1 MRKVI
6 FGFLCFIFAIESIN
20 IIFMSNKL
28 GISSTIF
35 MLIMSLGMSYYFYR
49 LATKNNNKN
58 NNSIYIQKNTTL
70 KRIIY
75 FGLSFIFGIITL
87 ASILQ
92 FNDVSVADALVRLAV
107 FAGLTCF
114 CIYSAIETG
123 KKIQE
128 QQEPTVYKTETEDLP
143 PITNEQLEIER
154 AKIKANK
161 LKRRFTFSDFALMFF
176 MLSIPIFGWAYIA
189 YRVIRYLM
197 KERYFLSKE
206 FIQHKMQIDAFVKE
220 FNEIARYV
228 ERFQT
233 ISLQSNSSDKYK
245 YAHLATG
252 SNTSAYNIQRDRNV
266 VNQSRYVHNASLQ
279 VVRNAELEPFKYLC
293 KYFDFKPNE
302 ENLQYIQDLGEQVS
316 RFLNAK
322 RNLDSRYN
330 RIIRSIN
337 PPHFIMKHYQLEFLH
352 LIEVSLPDI
361 SFEFPTY
368 TFQYVSAGGN
378 SSQTTSIT
386 LNEETIEM
394 LIKYMDEQVKYK
406 NSAKAQRSLMTK
418 KLREYIKRRDN
429 YTCQSC
435 SASTAQQ
442 DLLLL
447 EVDHIIP
454 VAKGGLST
462 EDNLQTL
469 CWKCNRTKSDKIL
482 SV

>member
-1 MRKVI
+1 MK
-6 FGFLCFIFAIESIN
+6 
-20 IIFMSNKL
+20 K
-28 GISSTIF
+28 
-35 MLIMSLGMSYYFYR
+35 
-49 LATKNNNKN
+49 K
-58 NNSIYIQKNTTL
+58 
-70 KRIIY
+70 IY
-75 FGLSFIFGIITL
+75 FGLSIFFGFGTI
-87 ASILQ
+87 AGILQ
-92 FNDVSVADALVRLAV
+92 SKKFIDQLGTNQFFSNIVFGLLFAALFYYL
-107 FAGLTCF
+107 
-114 CIYSAIETG
+114 Y
-123 KKIQE
+123 KK
-128 QQEPTVYKTETEDLP
+128 KDK
-143 PITNEQLEIER
+143 TNENIQTEEITVITKHDLHENKINDSNINQLDLIEIER
-154 AKIKANK
+154 NKIKEYKFKNK
-161 LKRRFTFSDFALMFF
+161 NSEIGKFIFAFILF
-176 MLSIPIFGWAYIA
+176 PFGWIYLL
-189 YRVIRYLM
+189 YRLVRHYR
-197 KERYFLSKE
+197 KQHYFLSDE
-206 FIQHKMQIDAFVKE
+206 FITHKMQIDAFVKE
-220 FNEIARYV
+220 YNEIAKYV
-228 ERFQT
+228 EQFQT

-252 SNTSAYNIQRDRNV
+252 SNTSAYNIQRNRNV

-322 RNLDSRYN
+322 RNLDGRYN
-330 RIIRSIN
+330 RIIGSIR
-337 PPHFIMKHYQLEFLH
+337 PPYFILAHYKDEFLH
-352 LIEVSLPDI
+352 LIEVHLPHI
-361 SFEFPTY
+361 SFKFPTY

-394 LIKYMDEQVKYK
+394 LIEYMDEQVKYK

-429 YTCQSC
+429 YTCQC
-435 SASTAQQ
+435 CGASTAQQ

>member
-1 MRKVI
+1 MKKKV
-6 FGFLCFIFAIESIN
+6 
-20 IIFMSNKL
+20 
-28 GISSTIF
+28 
-35 MLIMSLGMSYYFYR
+35 
-49 LATKNNNKN
+49 
-58 NNSIYIQKNTTL
+58 
-70 KRIIY
+70 Y
-75 FGLSFIFGIITL
+75 FGLSIFFGFGTI

-92 FNDVSVADALVRLAV
+92 SKSFINQLGLNQYISNIVFGVIFTALFYYLYNK
-107 FAGLTCF
+107 T
-114 CIYSAIETG
+114 
-123 KKIQE
+123 KKESINNNIQE
-128 QQEPTVYKTETEDLP
+128 ENFKAQIEVNIPEYKIDSSNGIPHHL
-143 PITNEQLEIER
+143 IEIER
-154 AKIKANK
+154 EKIKANK
-161 LKRRFTFSDFALMFF
+161 FKKIHSDKDKFILVVCMF
-176 MLSIPIFGWAYIA
+176 IPIFGWGYLA
-189 YRVIRYLM
+189 YRVHRHFI
-197 KERYFLSKE
+197 KERYFLSEE
-206 FIQHKMQIDAFVKE
+206 FIQHKMKIDSFVKE
-220 FNEIARYV
+220 YNEIAKYV
-228 ERFQT
+228 EQFET

-252 SNTSAYNIQRDRNV
+252 SNTSAYNIQRNRNV

-302 ENLQYIQDLGEQVS
+302 EHLQHIQELGEQVS

-330 RIIRSIN
+330 RIIGNIR
-337 PPHFIMKHYQLEFLH
+337 PPYFIIKHYNDELLH
-352 LIEVSLPDI
+352 LIEVKLPRI
-361 SFEFPTY
+361 SFQFPTY

-394 LIKYMDEQVKYK
+394 LIEYIDEQVKYK

-418 KLREYIKRRDN
+418 KLREYIKKRDN
-429 YTCQSC
+429 YTCQCC

>member
-1 MRKVI
+1 MKKIMMR
-6 FGFLCFIFAIESIN
+6 
-20 IIFMSNKL
+20 
-28 GISSTIF
+28 
-35 MLIMSLGMSYYFYR
+35 IM
-49 LATKNNNKN
+49 
-58 NNSIYIQKNTTL
+58 
-70 KRIIY
+70 Y

-87 ASILQ
+87 ASVIQ
-92 FNDVSVADALVRLAV
+92 FNDLALVEAFFRLAM
-107 FAGLTCF
+107 FAGLTCI
-114 CIYSAIETG
+114 CIYSGIESG
-123 KKIQE
+123 KKPQE
-128 QQEPTVYKTETEDLP
+128 HNVYKVEKQDLP
-143 PITNEQLEIER
+143 PITDEQLEIER
-154 AKIKANK
+154 KKIKANK

-220 FNEIARYV
+220 FNDIARYV

-316 RFLNAK
+316 RFLNAE

-394 LIKYMDEQVKYK
+394 LIEYMDEQVKYK

-418 KLREYIKRRDN
+418 KLREYIKRRDE

-435 SASTAQQ
+435 GASTAQQ

>member
-6 FGFLCFIFAIESIN
+6 FGFLCFFSAIESIN
-20 IIFMSNKL
+20 VLFMSNQL
-28 GISSTIF
+28 GIFGTILMF
-35 MLIMSLGMSYYFYR
+35 SMSLGITYFFYR
-49 LATKNNNKN
+49 LATKNNQK
-58 NNSIYIQKNTTL
+58 SINIQRNTTL
-70 KRIIY
+70 KRTIY
-75 FGLSFIFGIITL
+75 FILSIIFGIVTL
-87 ASILQ
+87 ASIIQ
-92 FNDVSVADALVRLAV
+92 FNDVSVADALVRLAI

-123 KKIQE
+123 NKIQE
-128 QQEPTVYKTETEDLP
+128 QQEPTVYKIEIQDLP
-143 PITNEQLEIER
+143 PITDEQLEIER
-154 AKIKANK
+154 EKIKVNK
-161 LKRRFTFSDFALMFF
+161 LKRRFTFSDFAFMFLM
-176 MLSIPIFGWAYIA
+176 LCIPIFGWAIIV
-189 YRVIRYLM
+189 YRVGRYLM
-197 KERYFLSKE
+197 KERYFMSKE

-220 FNEIARYV
+220 YNDIARYV
-228 ERFQT
+228 EKFQS

-252 SNTSAYNIQRDRNV
+252 SNTSAYNIKRDRNT
-266 VNQSRYVHNASLQ
+266 VNQSRYIHNASLQ

-330 RIIRSIN
+330 RIIGSIR

-352 LIEVSLPDI
+352 LIEVHLPRI
-361 SFEFPTY
+361 SFKFPTY

-394 LIKYMDEQVKYK
+394 LIEYMDEQVKYK
-406 NSAKAQRSLMTK
+406 NGAKAQRSLMTK
-418 KLREYIKRRDN
+418 KLREYIKCRDE

-435 SASTAQQ
+435 GASTAQQ

>member
-28 GISSTIF
+28 GISGTIF
-35 MLIMSLGMSYYFYR
+35 MLIMTLGMSYYFYR

-92 FNDVSVADALVRLAV
+92 FNDVSVADALVRLAI

-128 QQEPTVYKTETEDLP
+128 QQEPTVYKTENEDLP
-143 PITNEQLEIER
+143 PITDEQLEIER

-161 LKRRFTFSDFALMFF
+161 LKKIHSDKDIFGLVICLF
-176 MLSIPIFGWAYIA
+176 IPIFGWGYVAF
-189 YRVIRYLM
+189 RVHRYLM
-197 KERYFLSKE
+197 KERYFMSKE
-206 FIQHKMQIDAFVKE
+206 FIQHKMQIDSFVKE
-220 FNEIARYV
+220 YNDIAKYV
-228 ERFQT
+228 EHFET

-252 SNTSAYNIQRDRNV
+252 SNTSAYNIQRNRNV

-302 ENLQYIQDLGEQVS
+302 ENLQHIQDLGEQVS

-322 RNLDSRYN
+322 RNLDGRYN
-330 RIIRSIN
+330 RIIGSIR
-337 PPHFIMKHYQLEFLH
+337 PPYFILAHYKDELLH
-352 LIEVSLPDI
+352 LIDVKLPRI
-361 SFEFPTY
+361 SFRFPTY

-386 LNEETIEM
+386 LNEETIEI
-394 LIKYMDEQVKYK
+394 LIEYMDEQVKYK

-418 KLREYIKRRDN
+418 KLREYIKARDN
-429 YTCQSC
+429 YTCQCC

>member
-6 FGFLCFIFAIESIN
+6 FGFLCFFSAIESIN
-20 IIFMSNKL
+20 VLFMSNQL
-28 GISSTIF
+28 GIFGTILMF
-35 MLIMSLGMSYYFYR
+35 SMSLGITYFFYR
-49 LATKNNNKN
+49 LATKNNQK
-58 NNSIYIQKNTTL
+58 SINIQRNTTL
-70 KRIIY
+70 KRTIY
-75 FGLSFIFGIITL
+75 FILSIIFGIVTL
-87 ASILQ
+87 ASIIQ
-92 FNDVSVADALVRLAV
+92 FNDVSVADALVRLAI

-123 KKIQE
+123 NKIQE
-128 QQEPTVYKTETEDLP
+128 QQEPIVYKTEIQDLP
-143 PITNEQLEIER
+143 PITDEQLEIER
-154 AKIKANK
+154 EKIKVNK
-161 LKRRFTFSDFALMFF
+161 LKRRFTFSDFAFMFLM
-176 MLSIPIFGWAYIA
+176 LCIPIFGWAIIV
-189 YRVIRYLM
+189 YRVGRYLM
-197 KERYFLSKE
+197 KERYFMSKE

-220 FNEIARYV
+220 YNDIARYV
-228 ERFQT
+228 EKFQS

-252 SNTSAYNIQRDRNV
+252 SNTSAYNMQRDRNT

-302 ENLQYIQDLGEQVS
+302 ENLQYIQELGEQVS

-330 RIIRSIN
+330 RIIGSIR

-352 LIEVSLPDI
+352 LIEVHLPRI
-361 SFEFPTY
+361 SFKFPTY

-378 SSQTTSIT
+378 SSQTTSII

-394 LIKYMDEQVKYK
+394 LIEYMDEQVKYK

-418 KLREYIKRRDN
+418 KLREYIKARDN
-429 YTCQSC
+429 YTCQCC

>member
-1 MRKVI
+1 MKKIMMR
-6 FGFLCFIFAIESIN
+6 
-20 IIFMSNKL
+20 
-28 GISSTIF
+28 
-35 MLIMSLGMSYYFYR
+35 IM
-49 LATKNNNKN
+49 
-58 NNSIYIQKNTTL
+58 
-70 KRIIY
+70 Y

-87 ASILQ
+87 ASVIQ
-92 FNDVSVADALVRLAV
+92 FNDLAFVEAFFRLAM
-107 FAGLTCF
+107 FAGLTCI
-114 CIYSAIETG
+114 CIYSGIESG
-123 KKIQE
+123 KKPHE
-128 QQEPTVYKTETEDLP
+128 HNVYKVEKQDLP
-143 PITNEQLEIER
+143 PITDEQLETER
-154 AKIKANK
+154 EKIKANK

-206 FIQHKMQIDAFVKE
+206 FIQHKMKIDTFVKE
-220 FNEIARYV
+220 YTDIARYV

-233 ISLQSNSSDKYK
+233 FSLQSNRSDKYK

-252 SNTSAYNIQRDRNV
+252 SNTSAYNIQRDRNT

-316 RFLNAK
+316 RFLNAE

-386 LNEETIEM
+386 LNEETIEL
-394 LIKYMDEQVKYK
+394 LIEYMDEQVKYK

-418 KLREYIKRRDN
+418 KLREYIKRRDE

-435 SASTAQQ
+435 GASTAQQ

>member
-1 MRKVI
+1 MKKAIYSALSFLFGMGTIGTI
-6 FGFLCFIFAIESIN
+6 FQVE
-20 IIFMSNKL
+20 KL
-28 GISSTIF
+28 GAQQAIP
-35 MLIMSLGMSYYFYR
+35 
-49 LATKNNNKN
+49 
-58 NNSIYIQKNTTL
+58 Q
-70 KRIIY
+70 
-75 FGLSFIFGIITL
+75 FIFGLALTIWLYKLSIKEEQLKQFPQQSGNYVTVTATKPVANIEKPINIT
-87 ASILQ
+87 
-92 FNDVSVADALVRLAV
+92 D
-107 FAGLTCF
+107 
-114 CIYSAIETG
+114 
-123 KKIQE
+123 
-128 QQEPTVYKTETEDLP
+128 
-143 PITNEQLEIER
+143 EQLEVER
-154 AKIKANK
+154 EKIKANK
-161 LKRRFTFSDFALMFF
+161 LKRRFTFSDFALMFL
-176 MLSIPIFGWAYIA
+176 MLTIPIFGWAYIV
-189 YRVIRYLM
+189 YRVGRYLM
-197 KERYFLSKE
+197 KERYFMSKE
-206 FIQHKMQIDAFVKE
+206 FIQHKMQIDEFIKE
-220 FNEIARYV
+220 YNDIARYV

-316 RFLNAK
+316 RFLNAE

-337 PPHFIMKHYQLEFLH
+337 PPYFIMKHYQLEFLH

-394 LIKYMDEQVKYK
+394 LIEYMDEQVKYK

-418 KLREYIKRRDN
+418 KLREYIKRRDE

-435 SASTAQQ
+435 GASTAQQ

>member
-1 MRKVI
+1 MKKIMMR
-6 FGFLCFIFAIESIN
+6 
-20 IIFMSNKL
+20 
-28 GISSTIF
+28 
-35 MLIMSLGMSYYFYR
+35 IM
-49 LATKNNNKN
+49 
-58 NNSIYIQKNTTL
+58 
-70 KRIIY
+70 Y

-87 ASILQ
+87 ASVIQ
-92 FNDVSVADALVRLAV
+92 FNDLAFVEAFFRLAM
-107 FAGLTCF
+107 FAGLTCI
-114 CIYSAIETG
+114 CIYSGIESG
-123 KKIQE
+123 KKPQE
-128 QQEPTVYKTETEDLP
+128 HNVYKVEKQDLP
-143 PITNEQLEIER
+143 PITDEQLETER
-154 AKIKANK
+154 EKIKANK

-176 MLSIPIFGWAYIA
+176 MLSIPIFGWAYIV
-189 YRVIRYLM
+189 YRVGRYLM
-197 KERYFLSKE
+197 KERYFMSKE
-206 FIQHKMQIDAFVKE
+206 FIQHKMQIDTFVKE
-220 FNEIARYV
+220 YNDIARYV

-316 RFLNAK
+316 RFLNAE

-394 LIKYMDEQVKYK
+394 LIEYMNEQVKYK

-418 KLREYIKRRDN
+418 KLREYIKRRDE

-435 SASTAQQ
+435 GASTAQQ

>member
-1 MRKVI
+1 
-6 FGFLCFIFAIESIN
+6 
-20 IIFMSNKL
+20 
-28 GISSTIF
+28 
-35 MLIMSLGMSYYFYR
+35 
-49 LATKNNNKN
+49 
-58 NNSIYIQKNTTL
+58 
-70 KRIIY
+70 
-75 FGLSFIFGIITL
+75 
-87 ASILQ
+87 
-92 FNDVSVADALVRLAV
+92 
-107 FAGLTCF
+107 
-114 CIYSAIETG
+114 
-123 KKIQE
+123 
-128 QQEPTVYKTETEDLP
+128 
-143 PITNEQLEIER
+143 
-154 AKIKANK
+154 
-161 LKRRFTFSDFALMFF
+161 MFF

-197 KERYFLSKE
+197 KERYFMSKE

-220 FNEIARYV
+220 FNDIARYV

-316 RFLNAK
+316 RFLNAE
-322 RNLDSRYN
+322 RNLDNRYN

-337 PPHFIMKHYQLEFLH
+337 PPHFIMEHYQLEFLH

-394 LIKYMDEQVKYK
+394 LIEYMDEQVKYK

-418 KLREYIKRRDN
+418 KLREYIKARDN
-429 YTCQSC
+429 YTCQCC

>member
-1 MRKVI
+1 MKKAI
-6 FGFLCFIFAIESIN
+6 YSFLSFLFGLGTIGTIVQIE
-20 IIFMSNKL
+20 KL
-28 GISSTIF
+28 GI
-35 MLIMSLGMSYYFYR
+35 
-49 LATKNNNKN
+49 
-58 NNSIYIQKNTTL
+58 QKAIPQ
-70 KRIIY
+70 II
-75 FGLSFIFGIITL
+75 FGLVLTIWLYKLSLKEEKRQQTLPQSGNYITVTKTKP
-87 ASILQ
+87 
-92 FNDVSVADALVRLAV
+92 VSK
-107 FAGLTCF
+107 
-114 CIYSAIETG
+114 IE
-123 KKIQE
+123 
-128 QQEPTVYKTETEDLP
+128 EPIN
-143 PITNEQLEIER
+143 ITDEQLEIER
-154 AKIKANK
+154 EKIKVNK
-161 LKRRFTFSDFALMFF
+161 LKRRFTFSDFAFMFLM
-176 MLSIPIFGWAYIA
+176 LCIPIFGWAIIV
-189 YRVIRYLM
+189 YRVGRYLM
-197 KERYFLSKE
+197 KERYFMSKE

-220 FNEIARYV
+220 YNDIARYV
-228 ERFQT
+228 EKFQS

-252 SNTSAYNIQRDRNV
+252 SNTSSYNIQRDRNV

-316 RFLNAK
+316 RFLNAE

-394 LIKYMDEQVKYK
+394 LIEYMDEQVKYK

-435 SASTAQQ
+435 NASTAQQ

>member
-6 FGFLCFIFAIESIN
+6 FGFLCFCSVIESIN
-20 IIFMSNKL
+20 ILFISNKL
-28 GISSTIF
+28 GIFGTIL
-35 MLIMSLGMSYYFYR
+35 MLSMSLGMTYFFYH
-49 LATKNNNKN
+49 LATKDNRKPIHNQIKATV
-58 NNSIYIQKNTTL
+58 QGT
-70 KRIIY
+70 
-75 FGLSFIFGIITL
+75 FIPQTPVYN
-87 ASILQ
+87 Q
-92 FNDVSVADALVRLAV
+92 HKADL
-107 FAGLTCF
+107 
-114 CIYSAIETG
+114 
-123 KKIQE
+123 
-128 QQEPTVYKTETEDLP
+128 EDLP
-143 PITNEQLEIER
+143 LITDEQLEIER
-154 AKIKANK
+154 EKIKVNK
-161 LKRRFTFSDFALMFF
+161 LKRRFTFSDFAFMFLM
-176 MLSIPIFGWAYIA
+176 LCIPIFGWAIIV
-189 YRVIRYLM
+189 YRVGRYLM
-197 KERYFLSKE
+197 KERYFMSKE

-220 FNEIARYV
+220 YNDIARYV
-228 ERFQT
+228 EKFQS

-252 SNTSAYNIQRDRNV
+252 SNTSAYNMQRDRNT

-322 RNLDSRYN
+322 RNLDSRYK
-330 RIIRSIN
+330 RIIGSIN
-337 PPHFIMKHYQLEFLH
+337 PPYFIMKHYQTEFLH
-352 LIEVSLPDI
+352 LIEVFLPRI
-361 SFEFPTY
+361 SFKFPTY

-394 LIKYMDEQVKYK
+394 LIEYMDEQVKYK

-418 KLREYIKRRDN
+418 KLREYIKARDN
-429 YTCQSC
+429 YTCQCC

>member
-1 MRKVI
+1 MKKKV
-6 FGFLCFIFAIESIN
+6 
-20 IIFMSNKL
+20 
-28 GISSTIF
+28 
-35 MLIMSLGMSYYFYR
+35 
-49 LATKNNNKN
+49 
-58 NNSIYIQKNTTL
+58 
-70 KRIIY
+70 Y
-75 FGLSFIFGIITL
+75 FGLSIFFGFGTIASVLQSNRIINQLGIDQFVSNIIMGLILTALFYYLYNKKDKINENDNMQTEEIT
-87 ASILQ
+87 
-92 FNDVSVADALVRLAV
+92 V
-107 FAGLTCF
+107 
-114 CIYSAIETG
+114 IEEDNLPEN
-123 KKIQE
+123 KINNSNVNQL
-128 QQEPTVYKTETEDLP
+128 DL
-143 PITNEQLEIER
+143 IEIER
-154 AKIKANK
+154 NKIKEYKFKNK
-161 LKRRFTFSDFALMFF
+161 NSEIGKFIFAFILF
-176 MLSIPIFGWAYIA
+176 PFGWIYLL
-189 YRVIRYLM
+189 YRLVRHYR
-197 KERYFLSKE
+197 KQHYFLSDE
-206 FIQHKMQIDAFVKE
+206 FITHKMQIDAFVKE
-220 FNEIARYV
+220 YNEIAKYV
-228 ERFQT
+228 EQFQT

-252 SNTSAYNIQRDRNV
+252 SNTSAYNIQRNRNV

-316 RFLNAK
+316 RFLNAE

-394 LIKYMDEQVKYK
+394 LIEYMDEQVKYK

-429 YTCQSC
+429 YTCQC
-435 SASTAQQ
+435 CGASTAQQ

>member
-1 MRKVI
+1 MIR
-6 FGFLCFIFAIESIN
+6 
-20 IIFMSNKL
+20 
-28 GISSTIF
+28 
-35 MLIMSLGMSYYFYR
+35 IM
-49 LATKNNNKN
+49 
-58 NNSIYIQKNTTL
+58 
-70 KRIIY
+70 Y
-75 FGLSFIFGIITL
+75 FGLSFIFGIVTL
-87 ASILQ
+87 ASVIQ
-92 FNDVSVADALVRLAV
+92 FNDLALVEAFFRLAM
-107 FAGLTCF
+107 FAGLTCT
-114 CIYSAIETG
+114 CIYLAIENG
-123 KKIQE
+123 KKPQE
-128 QQEPTVYKTETEDLP
+128 QNAYKVEIEDLP
-143 PITNEQLEIER
+143 PITDEQLEIER

-206 FIQHKMQIDAFVKE
+206 FIQHKMQIDTFVKE
-220 FNEIARYV
+220 YNDIARYV
-228 ERFQT
+228 EKFQT

-316 RFLNAK
+316 RFLNAE

-394 LIKYMDEQVKYK
+394 LIEYMDEQVKYK

>member
-1 MRKVI
+1 MKKVV
-6 FGFLCFIFAIESIN
+6 FGFLCFCSVIASIN
-20 IIFMSNKL
+20 VLLKMEQL
-28 GISSTIF
+28 GILGTIVGSIVSF
-35 MLIMSLGMSYYFYR
+35 SITYGLYR
-49 LATKNNNKN
+49 LATEDDGK
-58 NNSIYIQKNTTL
+58 YIHNQTIATAQ
-70 KRIIY
+70 
-75 FGLSFIFGIITL
+75 S
-87 ASILQ
+87 ASTPQ
-92 FNDVSVADALVRLAV
+92 TQV
-107 FAGLTCF
+107 
-114 CIYSAIETG
+114 YHQH
-123 KKIQE
+123 KKDF
-128 QQEPTVYKTETEDLP
+128 EDLP
-143 PITNEQLEIER
+143 PITDEQLEIER

-161 LKRRFTFSDFALMFF
+161 LKKIHSDKDKFAIVICLF
-176 MLSIPIFGWAYIA
+176 IPIFGWLYVAF
-189 YRVIRYLM
+189 RLHRYLM
-197 KERYFLSKE
+197 KERYFMSKE
-206 FIQHKMQIDAFVKE
+206 FIQHKMQIDSFVKE
-220 FNEIARYV
+220 YNAIAKYV
-228 ERFQT
+228 EQFQT

-252 SNTSAYNIQRDRNV
+252 SNTSAYNIQRNRNV

-302 ENLQYIQDLGEQVS
+302 ENLQYIQELGEQVS

-322 RNLDSRYN
+322 RNLDARYN
-330 RIIRSIN
+330 RIIGSIR
-337 PPHFIMKHYQLEFLH
+337 PPYFILAHYKDELLH
-352 LIEVSLPDI
+352 LIEVKLPRI
-361 SFEFPTY
+361 SFQFPTY

-394 LIKYMDEQVKYK
+394 LIEYMDEQVKYK

-418 KLREYIKRRDN
+418 KLREYIKRRDE

-435 SASTAQQ
+435 GASTAQQ

>member
-1 MRKVI
+1 MRKII

-20 IIFMSNKL
+20 VIFMSNKL
-28 GISSTIF
+28 GISGTIL
-35 MLIMSLGMSYYFYR
+35 MLIMTLGMSYYFYR
-49 LATKNNNKN
+49 LATKNNQK
-58 NNSIYIQKNTTL
+58 SINIQRNTTL
-70 KRIIY
+70 KRTIY
-75 FGLSFIFGIITL
+75 FILSIIFGIVTL
-87 ASILQ
+87 ASIIQ
-92 FNDVSVADALVRLAV
+92 FNDVSVADALVRLAI

-123 KKIQE
+123 NKIQE
-128 QQEPTVYKTETEDLP
+128 QQEPTVYKTEIQDLP
-143 PITNEQLEIER
+143 PITDEQLEIER
-154 AKIKANK
+154 EKIKVNK
-161 LKRRFTFSDFALMFF
+161 LKRRFTFSDFAFMFLM
-176 MLSIPIFGWAYIA
+176 LCIPIFGWAIIV
-189 YRVIRYLM
+189 YRVGRYLM
-197 KERYFLSKE
+197 KERYFMSKE

-220 FNEIARYV
+220 YNDIARYV
-228 ERFQT
+228 EKFQS

-252 SNTSAYNIQRDRNV
+252 SNTSAYNIKRDRNT
-266 VNQSRYVHNASLQ
+266 VNQSRYIHNASLQ

-330 RIIRSIN
+330 RIIGSIR

-352 LIEVSLPDI
+352 LIEVHLPRI
-361 SFEFPTY
+361 SFKFPTY

-394 LIKYMDEQVKYK
+394 LIEYMDEQVKYK

-418 KLREYIKRRDN
+418 KLREYIKARDN
-429 YTCQSC
+429 YTCQCC

>member
-1 MRKVI
+1 MKKKV
-6 FGFLCFIFAIESIN
+6 
-20 IIFMSNKL
+20 
-28 GISSTIF
+28 
-35 MLIMSLGMSYYFYR
+35 
-49 LATKNNNKN
+49 
-58 NNSIYIQKNTTL
+58 
-70 KRIIY
+70 Y
-75 FGLSFIFGIITL
+75 FGLSIFFGFGTI

-92 FNDVSVADALVRLAV
+92 SKSFINQLGLNQYISNIVFGVIFTALFYYLYNK
-107 FAGLTCF
+107 T
-114 CIYSAIETG
+114 
-123 KKIQE
+123 KKESINNNIQE
-128 QQEPTVYKTETEDLP
+128 ENFKAQIEVNIPEYKIDSSNGVPHHL
-143 PITNEQLEIER
+143 IEIER
-154 AKIKANK
+154 EKIKANK
-161 LKRRFTFSDFALMFF
+161 FKKIHSDKDKFILVVCMF
-176 MLSIPIFGWAYIA
+176 IPIFGWGYLA
-189 YRVIRYLM
+189 YRVHRHFI
-197 KERYFLSKE
+197 KERYFLSEE
-206 FIQHKMQIDAFVKE
+206 FIQHKMKIDSFVKE
-220 FNEIARYV
+220 YNEIAKYV
-228 ERFQT
+228 EQFET
-233 ISLQSNSSDKYK
+233 ISLQSNSLDKYK

-252 SNTSAYNIQRDRNV
+252 SNTSAYNIQRNRNV

-302 ENLQYIQDLGEQVS
+302 EHLQHIQELGEQVS

-330 RIIRSIN
+330 RIIGNIR
-337 PPHFIMKHYQLEFLH
+337 PPYFIIKHYNDELLH
-352 LIEVSLPDI
+352 LIDVKLPRI
-361 SFEFPTY
+361 SFRFPTY

-394 LIKYMDEQVKYK
+394 LIEYMDEQVKYK

-418 KLREYIKRRDN
+418 KLREYIKARDN

>member
-1 MRKVI
+1 M
-6 FGFLCFIFAIESIN
+6 
-20 IIFMSNKL
+20 
-28 GISSTIF
+28 
-35 MLIMSLGMSYYFYR
+35 
-49 LATKNNNKN
+49 
-58 NNSIYIQKNTTL
+58 
-70 KRIIY
+70 KRIMIRIMY
-75 FGLSFIFGIITL
+75 FGLSFIFGIVTL
-87 ASILQ
+87 ASIIQ
-92 FNDVSVADALVRLAV
+92 FNDLAFVEAFFRLAM
-107 FAGLTCF
+107 FAGLTCI
-114 CIYSAIETG
+114 CIYSGIESG
-123 KKIQE
+123 KKPQE
-128 QQEPTVYKTETEDLP
+128 HNVYKVEKQDLP
-143 PITNEQLEIER
+143 PITDEQLEIER
-154 AKIKANK
+154 EKIKANK

-316 RFLNAK
+316 RFLNAE

-394 LIKYMDEQVKYK
+394 LIEYMDEQVKYK

-429 YTCQSC
+429 YTCQCC